1 MSDKSLPKP
10 VLPRDPRADVNHAG
24 VDRVG
29 VGHTNIGPDQ
39 SQMPPSA
46 RVQAP
51 IKSPTLGLAKPV
63 QPVKPAQPV
72 KLVQPAKSVQP
83 VKPAQPAQLAQK
95 PLTAGPPPAT
105 GPSLT
110 VGPPP
115 GADIIPPSLPGGFP
129 GKSPQSPQPPRLPQS
144 PQSPQSHP
152 LQPPQPPQPPPGVI
166 PQPPPGAIPQPPPG
180 TTLQPPTQAQGER
193 KQNSFL
199 AESPNVGHETN
210 EKMKPAFANVKASPF
225 KYLPYLIGG
234 LVLIGIVG
242 FVINKVLGNK
252 TNSIAPA
259 APEQQPAAKKSVP
272 AEQTSLTYWGLWEPD
287 NTVTA
292 VLEKFEAINPGVK
305 VNYVMQSH
313 KDYRERLQTAVSS
326 GNGPDVFRYHA
337 SWAPMFKEELSPMP
351 QSIMTAAEY
360 QQTFYQVAAK
370 QLNVNGQIVGVPLMY
385 EGLGLYYNKEML
397 TAANSEPPSTWAELK
412 TLATKLTVRSGDEV
426 KRGGMAIGNASNVE
440 HFADILGLL
449 MLQNGADPKDPTSKE
464 AQDALAFYTNF
475 FKEDKVW
482 SDKLPSSTVAF
493 ARGDVAM
500 MLAPSWRAHE
510 VKTINPELDFG
521 IVSVPRLGDDRLAWA
536 SFWAEGVSSKSKN
549 KDKAWALLKFL
560 SSKEIQQELYSNQ
573 SQVRSFGEIYSRTD
587 LADALAGNELV
598 APFLQD
604 APYATGWYLSS
615 YTHDNGINDL
625 LIKYYE
631 DAINAILGGKPV
643 LEALETVGQGTGQI
657 LRQYGVE

>member
-51 IKSPTLGLAKPV
+51 IKSPTPGSAKPV
-63 QPVKPAQPV
+63 Q
-72 KLVQPAKSVQP
+72 S

-115 GADIIPPSLPGGFP
+115 GADIIPPSLPGDFS
-129 GKSPQSPQPPRLPQS
+129 GKSPQP
-144 PQSPQSHP
+144 HP

-397 TAANSEPPSTWAELK
+397 TAANSEPPSTWA
-412 TLATKLTVRSGDEV
+412 
-426 KRGGMAIGNASNVE
+426 
-440 HFADILGLL
+440 
-449 MLQNGADPKDPTSKE
+449 
-464 AQDALAFYTNF
+464 
-475 FKEDKVW
+475 
-482 SDKLPSSTVAF
+482 
-493 ARGDVAM
+493 
-500 MLAPSWRAHE
+500 
-510 VKTINPELDFG
+510 
-521 IVSVPRLGDDRLAWA
+521 
-536 SFWAEGVSSKSKN
+536 
-549 KDKAWALLKFL
+549 
-560 SSKEIQQELYSNQ
+560 
-573 SQVRSFGEIYSRTD
+573 
-587 LADALAGNELV
+587 
-598 APFLQD
+598 
-604 APYATGWYLSS
+604 
-615 YTHDNGINDL
+615 
-625 LIKYYE
+625 
-631 DAINAILGGKPV
+631 
-643 LEALETVGQGTGQI
+643 
-657 LRQYGVE
+657 